1 MGEKP
6 PKPGLF
12 VFGPVAGKARKLFHY
27 MSITMSIHLH
37 RSLFPKFQLL
47 IVLLGIIASVGLLPV
62 CVNAQV
68 QPFFGSQSNVPAYRK
83 VPEIENQLYGHTY
96 MSHSMAQRIAR
107 IERTLFGGSHKGSL
121 GSRVALIE
129 QDMNKKSVQKA
140 MAEQEPLIEYLEEK
154 LFQRTYTNASLLDR
168 VRRLEVQV
176 FGHAFDHYPVSVRIK
191 KLSYSMPLLAK
202 QIRVTQS
209 TPEGDM
215 VVATTRQKSRM
226 VPRAAH
232 KMDVV
237 QLDATTSSTLLSMGQ
252 VEPLNAGD
260 YSKSVYREPNGAVI
274 RWENLPIKVFA
285 KGDAAQVGLVSQA
298 LQVWQRSFSLL
309 QVEHSSAAD
318 VVVTWDK
325 ATWTQN
331 TTGLLTRPVVQVD
344 NQHRI
349 RTVILISMFSVQGHP
364 EAHQLHALSHQLGH
378 ALGIWG
384 HSDNPN
390 DVMYPAL
397 QQEANDFP
405 SQWAWRSPGATRM
418 EQLSGAAEDY
428 APSQRDINT
437 LLKIYDQPATN
448 LSEYSPY

>member
-1 MGEKP
+1 
-6 PKPGLF
+6 
-12 VFGPVAGKARKLFHY
+12 
-27 MSITMSIHLH
+27 MSIHLH
-37 RSLFPKFQLL
+37 RGFFPQFQLML
-47 IVLLGIIASVGLLPV
+47 VLLGIIASVGLLPV
-62 CVNAQV
+62 TVKAQV
-68 QPFFGSQSNVPAYRK
+68 QPFSGSLGNAPAYRK
-83 VPEIENQLYGHTY
+83 IPEIENQLYGRTY

-107 IERTLFGGSHKGSL
+107 IERTLFGDSHKGPL
-121 GSRVALIE
+121 DSRVALIE
-129 QDMNKKSVQKA
+129 QDMTKKSAQKT

-154 LFQRTYTNASLLDR
+154 LFQRTYTNTSLLDR

-237 QLDATTSSTLLSMGQ
+237 QLDATTSNTPLSMGQ
-252 VEPLNAGD
+252 EESLSAGD
-260 YSKSVYREPNGAVI
+260 YSQSVYRELNGTVM
-274 RWENLPIKVFA
+274 RWKNLPIKVFA
-285 KGDAAQVGLVSQA
+285 KGDAAQVGLVSQV

-309 QVEHSSAAD
+309 QVDQSSVAD

-325 ATWTQN
+325 ATWAQN

-349 RTVILISMFSVQGHP
+349 RTVILISMFSVQGQP

-378 ALGIWG
+378 SLGIWG

-405 SQWAWRSPGATRM
+405 SQWAWRSPGVARM
-418 EQLSGAAEDY
+418 VEPSGATEDY

-437 LLKIYDQPATN
+437 LLKIYEQPATN